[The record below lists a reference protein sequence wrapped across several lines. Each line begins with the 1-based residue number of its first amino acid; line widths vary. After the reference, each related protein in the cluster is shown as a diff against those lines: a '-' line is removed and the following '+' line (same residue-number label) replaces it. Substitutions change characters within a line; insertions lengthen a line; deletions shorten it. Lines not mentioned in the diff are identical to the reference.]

1 MNNEDDI
8 IDLILSGNLNDISL
22 DNDDDYTPDTP
33 SINAENKNKNIEN
46 NTNISPT
53 PISQTTKEESNN
65 ESKTPTKDITKEN
78 ESKTNNE
85 EITNNNLKNQNEE
98 IIKKKEKE
106 ETKQIDEFFP
116 QFKNPLDFVKFIE
129 IDRVSNKILN
139 DMQSFILEKHNKKHN
154 KYEISEITP
163 LSLINNEIA
172 DIDINL
178 MFTKRDLA
186 FFYTKNGNILI
197 LSLKEQK
204 FIKKIIPKNIKNTSI
219 NCLDVTDD
227 LQEIIC
233 GYQDGTISVINIQS
247 GDTKYTNTKVH
258 KDCSCIELKIY
269 RKDKD
274 KNELFF
280 VSSGGDGQVF
290 YNTLKMGLT
299 SIFWRLNSST
309 IIAKNDSHIF
319 MIKYLLNFNLSEIY
333 VLLGSL
339 KDISLYCIEP
349 NIDKLFS
356 LPKPKYIK
364 DSFVPDA
371 QVGLGALPERMMY
384 GKKNDN
390 NNILLIISWK
400 NIIYFYHLKTDNNNM
415 INNYIEIGNF
425 INETNI
431 FRIGFMNKS
440 VIYYLDETYSIKFLI
455 SSKINTDK
463 FELLN
468 NTEEPIVP
476 KNNDFALVGENHFIS
491 RIFSFQKKI
500 KDHKNEAKKTYLYS
514 IIENGSSLFAFGEKQ
529 VFKIHLMDWEIF
541 LNNLKK
547 KEDFLNLF
555 SVGIELYKGKFQAL
569 SNIPSNDVLAKKI
582 GDFLRQII
590 SQYVIINTG
599 EKKSGVI
606 FFEEAQDIA
615 KISKCIKITIE
626 SCIEI
631 EAVEFLLNQIQPLF
645 EAKEYSELFLEKLVP
660 FVLSDKISHC
670 ILSSNTILNLLDL
683 YYKNGKKEYLSQMLL
698 HINIKSLDNT
708 EVKNKL
714 EKLNLT
720 IPLIYLYMNGENQD
734 YFAPL
739 QKMFEIFDSKP
750 HSTKILVMNEEN
762 NSINYSNVLN
772 NKLITLKEILD
783 CKEYAGHRI
792 LWYIRWILTE
802 KKFPDDMIKIEENII
817 ENLVPKITY
826 WLLNEK
832 VIKEFLKFDPKY
844 YFMIHKNIFGGK
856 KQYNLLVNSA
866 NDPKIKITTL
876 ASLLTLVTKIND
888 IQPSSLID
896 YMVAWCK
903 TLNDKKIYFFLY
915 DFIIGVSN
923 VNNIKKELK
932 IESTCFILTN
942 YDEIVKPINNLEVQ
956 HLNRNIID
964 FLNHRETFT
973 NNDYYKIL
981 CSIKNN
987 IFDEVKLFLYQQI
1000 DAYKKTIEFYLY
1012 EKSNLDNKYNRLFEW
1027 INQKVDE
1034 LKKTKEYLN
1043 LIEAIKSNVF
1053 NLAKTSMDKFFELS
1067 KKIFWKEK
1075 KEIIE
1080 KLSEDLNIQLIYV
1093 ELLIETI
1100 VKIDEEG
1107 NICNIEENED
1117 ILNYLLGKHISLLCE
1132 LKKFDEIV
1140 PLLQSNS
1147 FYPLQQCL
1155 KYCENSN
1162 AYDGCLFLYLKE
1174 SNIDNAFN
1182 LANTKLKDTFDLL
1195 TRNINNE
1202 NNKELQNNLLIEL
1215 EKYLNDTKHV
1225 CECEKN
1231 ADLIEDIWFKVL
1243 NQLYKFENTIEQLLN
1258 KHDSEIDKKNSLNEL
1273 YQIIIQDIKELMEK
1287 MCSYVSITHILEV
1300 VSEKN
1305 KNAGF
1310 KEFKELLIKILSN
1323 YDNLSNIFV
1332 SARRL
1337 LTNLVLEN
1345 ESSFQVLNSKG
1356 ELLNIE
1362 KCDKCKKAFNKSL
1375 NNNKE
1380 NILIFLCN
1388 HTFHRTCVKDIRT
1401 EFGKEPICPI
1411 CSELEIL
1418 EAKNKGDSL
1427 IRKSTTI
1434 IEEKKIGN
1442 NQFQVDVNYTSRKK
1456 LQKLQRFDGNY
1467 FEKRKMLTDS
1477 IDE

>member
-1 MNNEDDI
+1 MN
-8 IDLILSGNLNDISL
+8 
-22 DNDDDYTPDTP
+22 
-33 SINAENKNKNIEN
+33 
-46 NTNISPT
+46 
-53 PISQTTKEESNN
+53 
-65 ESKTPTKDITKEN
+65 
-78 ESKTNNE
+78 
-85 EITNNNLKNQNEE
+85 
-98 IIKKKEKE
+98 
-106 ETKQIDEFFP
+106 
-116 QFKNPLDFVKFIE
+116 
-129 IDRVSNKILN
+129 
-139 DMQSFILEKHNKKHN
+139 
-154 KYEISEITP
+154 
-163 LSLINNEIA
+163 
-172 DIDINL
+172 
-178 MFTKRDLA
+178 
-186 FFYTKNGNILI
+186 
-197 LSLKEQK
+197 
-204 FIKKIIPKNIKNTSI
+204 
-219 NCLDVTDD
+219 
-227 LQEIIC
+227 
-233 GYQDGTISVINIQS
+233 
-247 GDTKYTNTKVH
+247 
-258 KDCSCIELKIY
+258 
-269 RKDKD
+269 
-274 KNELFF
+274 
-280 VSSGGDGQVF
+280 
-290 YNTLKMGLT
+290 
-299 SIFWRLNSST
+299 
-309 IIAKNDSHIF
+309 
-319 MIKYLLNFNLSEIY
+319 
-333 VLLGSL
+333 
-339 KDISLYCIEP
+339 
-349 NIDKLFS
+349 
-356 LPKPKYIK
+356 
-364 DSFVPDA
+364 
-371 QVGLGALPERMMY
+371 
-384 GKKNDN
+384 
-390 NNILLIISWK
+390 
-400 NIIYFYHLKTDNNNM
+400 
-415 INNYIEIGNF
+415 
-425 INETNI
+425 
-431 FRIGFMNKS
+431 
-440 VIYYLDETYSIKFLI
+440 
-455 SSKINTDK
+455 
-463 FELLN
+463 
-468 NTEEPIVP
+468 
-476 KNNDFALVGENHFIS
+476 
-491 RIFSFQKKI
+491 
-500 KDHKNEAKKTYLYS
+500 
-514 IIENGSSLFAFGEKQ
+514 
-529 VFKIHLMDWEIF
+529 
-541 LNNLKK
+541 
-547 KEDFLNLF
+547 
-555 SVGIELYKGKFQAL
+555 
-569 SNIPSNDVLAKKI
+569 
-582 GDFLRQII
+582 
-590 SQYVIINTG
+590 
-599 EKKSGVI
+599 
-606 FFEEAQDIA
+606 
-615 KISKCIKITIE
+615 
-626 SCIEI
+626 
-631 EAVEFLLNQIQPLF
+631 
-645 EAKEYSELFLEKLVP
+645 
-660 FVLSDKISHC
+660 
-670 ILSSNTILNLLDL
+670 
-683 YYKNGKKEYLSQMLL
+683 
-698 HINIKSLDNT
+698 
-708 EVKNKL
+708 
-714 EKLNLT
+714 
-720 IPLIYLYMNGENQD
+720 
-734 YFAPL
+734 
-739 QKMFEIFDSKP
+739 
-750 HSTKILVMNEEN
+750 
-762 NSINYSNVLN
+762 
-772 NKLITLKEILD
+772 
-783 CKEYAGHRI
+783 
-792 LWYIRWILTE
+792 
-802 KKFPDDMIKIEENII
+802 KIEENII

-932 IESTCFILTN
+932 IESACFILAN
-942 YDEIVKPINNLEVQ
+942 YDEIVKPINYLEVQ

-964 FLNHRETFT
+964 FLNHKENFE

-1000 DAYKKTIEFYLY
+1000 DAYKETIEFYLY
-1012 EKSNLDNKYNRLFEW
+1012 EKSNLNNKYNRLFEW

-1034 LKKTKEYLN
+1034 LKKTQKYLN

-1093 ELLIETI
+1093 ELLIKTI

-1117 ILNYLLGKHISLLCE
+1117 ILNYLFGKHISLLCE

-1140 PLLQSNS
+1140 PVLKSNS

-1162 AYDGCLFLYLKE
+1162 AYDGCFFLYLKE

-1182 LANTKLKDTFDLL
+1182 LANSKLNNTFNLL
-1195 TRNINNE
+1195 TKNINNE
-1202 NNKELQNNLLIEL
+1202 NNKELQSNLLIEF
-1215 EKYLNDTKHV
+1215 EKYLNDIKHV

-1231 ADLIEDIWFKVL
+1231 DDLIENIWFKVL
-1243 NQLYKFENTIEQLLN
+1243 NELYRFENSIELLLK
-1258 KHDSEIDKKNSLNEL
+1258 KHDSEIEKKNSLNEL

-1362 KCDKCKKAFNKSL
+1362 KCDKCKKAFNKTL

-1380 NILIFLCN
+1380 NILIFLCS

-1418 EAKNKGDSL
+1418 EAENKGDSL
-1427 IRKSTTI
+1427 IRKSSTI
-1434 IEEKKIGN
+1434 IEEKKIEN
-1442 NQFQVDVNYTSRKK
+1442 SQFQVDVNYSSRKK
-1456 LQKLQRFDGNY
+1456 IQKLQRFDGNY